1 MQMAGNNTR
10 MVFDSRC
17 AILTPSDS
25 GIGKA
30 TAVALAEAGIDIGL
44 TWHSDDQGAEAT
56 AEDVRSNG
64 RDDWR
69 KA

>member
-17 AILTPSDS
+17 AILTASDAGS
-25 GIGKA
+25 GKA
-30 TAVALAEAGIDIGL
+30 TTATLAEAGMDIGV
-44 TWHSDDQGAEAT
+44 TWHSDAQGAEAT
-56 AEDVRSNG
+56 AEEVRSNR